1 LGAKRAC
8 PAPGGRTHSY
18 AASVTTTPTHAALS
32 LPRPVSSLL
41 RPLQAFEE
49 SLTAHSNEL
58 ELKKGL
64 LQKVTKSREDELTAL
79 SRMQGDVK
87 RQL

>member
-1 LGAKRAC
+1 LGASTLRGC
-8 PAPGGRTHSY
+8 PRHRHSH
-18 AASVTTTPTHAALS
+18 SCSLV
-32 LPRPVSSLL
+32 LPRPAPSLP

-49 SLTAHSNEL
+49 SLAAHSNEL

-64 LQKVTKSREDELTAL
+64 LQKVAKSREDELAAL